1 MKKWIISFFVAS
13 LAALLLF
20 IPVNKLHL
28 KQNEQL
34 YEEQH
39 TAASEHLSRVRNEV
53 KTRLDSSLF
62 YAEFFELIIS
72 QNPEIEESELLK
84 YSELIV
90 DRNALI
96 DNVSLA
102 QDGVINF
109 VYPLEGNEDLIGLN
123 VMEELDEKMILKKIY
138 KGEKNVAQEIVET
151 TQESRK
157 VFNRLPVIVEGGDS
171 EEIWGFANV
180 VIDFDELIESTLFPN
195 QRYLF
200 DSAIIV
206 ESDWAKTMSW
216 GKQISLKQMH

>member
-157 VFNRLPVIVEGGDS
+157 VFNRLPVIVE
-171 EEIWGFANV
+171 EV
-180 VIDFDELIESTLFPN
+180 TLKK
-195 QRYLF
+195 
-200 DSAIIV
+200 SGA
-206 ESDWAKTMSW
+206 
-216 GKQISLKQMH
+216 SLMLSSILMN